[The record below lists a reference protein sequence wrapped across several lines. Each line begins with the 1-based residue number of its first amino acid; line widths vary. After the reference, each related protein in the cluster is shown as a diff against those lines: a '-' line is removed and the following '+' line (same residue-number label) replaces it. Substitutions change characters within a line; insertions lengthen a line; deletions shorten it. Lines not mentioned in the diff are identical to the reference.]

1 MTQPRILCYCLISK
15 FKYIP
20 YRAYVCLGGKIN
32 NCHLYTNKLKE
43 KCILVAFAGLFLYIH
58 RLIFCAFER
67 YSCVLLH
74 QR

>member
-1 MTQPRILCYCLISK
+1 MHM
-15 FKYIP
+15 
-20 YRAYVCLGGKIN
+20 YVWGGEIN

-43 KCILVAFAGLFLYIH
+43 KCILVAFAGLFLYIY
-58 RLIFCAFER
+58 RLIFCAFEH